1 MAKRISII
9 TTSYNSG
16 KTIRDTLESVLRQTF
31 QDYELIVK
39 DGGSKDNTLEIC
51 RQYEPLFEGRL
62 RIISSPDLG
71 IYDAMNAGLALATGD
86 IIGILNSDDY
96 YTSDNILQ
104 QVQETLQDPMLDA
117 VYGDVHY
124 VSPDN
129 LQHCVRYYSSE
140 YFRPSLMRYGFMP
153 AHPSFYCRK
162 SVYDRYGMFDKSYR
176 IAADFDLLLRFI
188 YFGKIKAKY
197 LPLDFVTMR
206 TGGISTSGLRSHV
219 KVLKEQQVSLKQ
231 NGVKSNYFVAA
242 CRFLYKLK
250 EFVITKN
257 QKARINGKNQL

>member
-9 TTSYNSG
+9 TTAYNSG

-31 QDYELIVK
+31 RDYELIIK
-39 DGGSKDNTLEIC
+39 DGGSTDDTINIC
-51 RQYEPLFEGRL
+51 REYEPRFSGRMVL
-62 RIISSPDLG
+62 VSEPDQG
-71 IYDAMNAGLALATGD
+71 IYDAMNVGLSLATGD

-96 YTSDNILQ
+96 YTTDDILQ
-104 QVQETLQDPMLDA
+104 KVAEALRDPMLDA

-124 VSPDN
+124 VSPHN
-129 LQHCVRYYSSE
+129 LHRCIRYYSSE
-140 YFRPSLMRYGFMP
+140 RFRPSLMRYGFMP

-188 YFGKIKAKY
+188 YFGKIRTKY

-219 KVLKEQQVSLKQ
+219 KVLQEHHTSLKR
-231 NGVKSNYFVAA
+231 NGVKSNYFVSA

-250 EFVITKN
+250 EF
-257 QKARINGKNQL
+257 RIGKNLKLRIKS